1 MKKILLAFLLGTATL
16 AVGTSCTKEYYDTVV
31 PSITMVYS
39 RDANQWQNVQ
49 NTTTS
54 KFVNLSVPELT
65 DYYVKQGIVN
75 VAISFDNESNYNT
88 LPATIDGVSYNYEY
102 TAGSLTV
109 FAQDPLLEDG
119 INVPVPQRAFFK
131 ISLTEADFVE

>member
-31 PSITMVYS
+31 PSITMVYD
-39 RDANQWQNVQ
+39 RTADQWESLSPNNKIVR
-49 NTTTS
+49 
-54 KFVNLSVPELT
+54 LSVPELT
-65 DYYVKQGIVN
+65 SYYVQQGIVN
-75 VAISFDNESNYNT
+75 VAISFDGEANYST

-102 TAGSLTV
+102 TAGSLTI
-109 FAQDPLLEDG
+109 FAQDPLLESG

-131 ISLTEADFVE
+131 VSLTESDFVE

>member
-31 PSITMVYS
+31 PSVTAVYQ
-39 RDANQWQNVQ
+39 RTADQWQVSSSN
-49 NTTTS
+49 N
-54 KFVNLSVPELT
+54 KFIVLDVPELT

-75 VAISFDNESNYNT
+75 VALSFDNEVHYNT

-102 TAGSLTV
+102 TAGLLTV
-109 FAQDPLLEDG
+109 FAQDPLVEEG
-119 INVPVPQRAFFK
+119 IEVPVPDRAFFK
-131 ISLTEADFVE
+131 ISLTESDYIE